1 MSAPDLVLDL
11 GVDLRHVH
19 TWLFDLDHTLYP
31 PTTPVLRLIEA
42 RIRDYMARLTGL
54 PPDEAWALQK
64 TYLTKYGGAVAGLI
78 EHHNV
83 DVDAFMAEIHDVPI
97 DEVQPDPALK
107 EALAR
112 LPGRRLVFTNASARH
127 AERLLAKLEIADLF
141 DEVFH
146 TEAAGYVMKPDPRAF
161 DLMMA
166 AHAVAPA
173 STAFFEDRADNL
185 EPAAA
190 LGMTTVLVGPHAADD
205 AQAFVRHRTAL
216 LAPFLATAR
225 VSETAR

>member
-1 MSAPDLVLDL
+1 MSDLQLDL
-11 GVDLRHVH
+11 GADLRHVD

-31 PTTPVLRLIEA
+31 PTAPVLRLIEA

-78 EHHNV
+78 EHHDV
-83 DVDAFMAEIHDVPI
+83 DVEAFMAEIHDVPI
-97 DEVQPDPALK
+97 DEVEPDPALR

-127 AERLLAKLEIADLF
+127 AERLLAKLEIAELF

-161 DLMMA
+161 DLIMA
-166 AHAVAPA
+166 AHAVTPA

-190 LGMTTVLVGPHAADD
+190 LGMTTVLVGPHALDD
-205 AQAFVRHRTAL
+205 AQPFVQHRTAL
-216 LAPFLATAR
+216 LAPFLASAR
-225 VSETAR
+225 VTETPP